1 MCIPEFLSMY
11 ETERLTQE
19 LYKNEIDIRN
29 IVVNQVLFEEGHC
42 NMCKSRI
49 KMQKK
54 YLDQIR
60 DLFDDF
66 HITII
71 PLQEQEVRGV
81 NDLTNFSKM
90 LLAPPEY
97 KY

>member
-1 MCIPEFLSMY
+1 MY

-29 IVVNQVLFEEGHC
+29 VVVNQVLFDEDNC
-42 NMCKSRI
+42 NMCRSRI

-66 HITII
+66 YITII
-71 PLQEQEVRGV
+71 PLQEQEVRGFD
-81 NDLTNFSKM
+81 DLSNFSKM
-90 LLAPPEY
+90 LLAPPQY
-97 KY
+97 NH

>member
-1 MCIPEFLSMY
+1 MY
-11 ETERLTQE
+11 ETERLTQD

-29 IVVNQVLFEEGHC
+29 VVINQVLFEEGNC

-71 PLQEQEVRGV
+71 PLQNEEVRGC
-81 NDLTNFSKM
+81 DLNNFSKM
-90 LLAPPEY
+90 LIEPPKY

>member
-1 MCIPEFLSMY
+1 MY

-19 LYKNEIDIRN
+19 LFKNQIDIRN
-29 IVVNQVLFEEGHC
+29 IVVNQVLFDEGDC
-42 NMCKSRI
+42 QMCKSRI

-71 PLQEQEVRGV
+71 PLQHQEVRGY
-81 NDLTNFSKM
+81 NDLSNFSKM
-90 LLAPPEY
+90 LLVPPKY

>member
-1 MCIPEFLSMY
+1 MY
-11 ETERLTQE
+11 ETERLTQD

-29 IVVNQVLFEEGHC
+29 IVVNQVLFDEGDC

-66 HITII
+66 HITIL
-71 PLQEQEVRGV
+71 PLQTQEVRGF
-81 NDLTNFSKM
+81 NDLTQFSGM
-90 LLAPPEY
+90 LLDPPIY

>member
-1 MCIPEFLSMY
+1 MY

-29 IVVNQVLFEEGHC
+29 IVVNQVLFDEGEC

-60 DLFDDF
+60 ELFDDF
-66 HITII
+66 YITIM
-71 PLQEQEVRGV
+71 PLQYQEVRGCH
-81 NDLTNFSKM
+81 DLGNFSCM
-90 LLAPPEY
+90 LLAPPKY